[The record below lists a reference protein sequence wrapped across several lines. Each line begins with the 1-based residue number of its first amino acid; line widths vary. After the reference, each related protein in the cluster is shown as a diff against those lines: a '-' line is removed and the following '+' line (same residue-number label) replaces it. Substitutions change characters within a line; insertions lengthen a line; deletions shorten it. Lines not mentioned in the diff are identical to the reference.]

1 MTDVAAIV
9 DGLDL
14 VVGLADGHLHPDDLA
29 AARGAARRARDR
41 VGHLGG
47 TLVAALLGGTGAGKS
62 SLLNALAGERI
73 ASTSA
78 VRPHT
83 TRPLAWVPRGAEPAL
98 GGLLDRVGIDH
109 RVEQDRLPG
118 VALLDMTDVDS
129 LVEGHRHQVEAVLPM
144 VDVGIWVLD
153 PLKYAEGSL
162 HRDFIR
168 PAAASADRL
177 IFVLNQV
184 DRIPPDERGIV
195 RSHLIEV
202 LQGDGIGRPRVF
214 EVASDPPIGPRIGVD
229 ALLSHLRERL
239 DEKRVHL
246 GRVVEDARITAR
258 RVARATGVSGGGSLE
273 FEERWAQVLG
283 SAVAALSTG
292 GASVGVLEEVLRS
305 VEHLVGTLSGI
316 AGGAFGLRVRQ
327 AFNPDRI
334 EREVLAAV
342 AAMEEAAPSGGSAA
356 TTLVRTTAATVVEQ
370 ELQERIG
377 APLRTLLWE
386 RASLSA
392 VVAGLSVDAEM
403 ADAHLGIGIDT

>member
-1 MTDVAAIV
+1 MTDVVAIV

-29 AARGAARRARDR
+29 AARRAARQARER
-41 VGHLGG
+41 TGHLGS

-83 TRPLAWVPRGAEPAL
+83 TRPLAWVPKGAEPAL
-98 GGLLDRVGIDH
+98 GRLLDQVGIDH
-109 RVEQDRLPG
+109 RVEQERLPG
-118 VALLDMTDVDS
+118 VALLDLTDVDS
-129 LVEGHRHQVEAVLPM
+129 LEEGHRHQVEAILPV
-144 VDVGIWVLD
+144 VDIGIWVLD
-153 PLKYAEGSL
+153 PLKYAEGGL

-168 PAAASADRL
+168 PSAHAADRL

-184 DRIPPDERGIV
+184 DRIAPDERGIV
-195 RSHLIEV
+195 RAHLAD
-202 LQGDGIGRPRVF
+202 LLAADGIARARIF
-214 EVASDPPIGPRIGVD
+214 EVAADPPIGPRIGVD
-229 ALLSHLRERL
+229 ALLDHLRGRL

-246 GRVVEDARITAR
+246 GRVVEDARLAAL
-258 RVARATGVSGGGSLE
+258 RVARATGVTGGGSLG
-273 FEERWAQVLG
+273 FEERWEQVLG
-283 SAVAALSTG
+283 AAVAALATEG
-292 GASVGVLEEVLRS
+292 PTVATLEEVLRS
-305 VEHLVGTLSGI
+305 LEHLVGTLSGI

-334 EREVLAAV
+334 ESEVRGAI
-342 AAMEEAAPSGGSAA
+342 AAMEAAAPGGDGGVAVRQDAA
-356 TTLVRTTAATVVEQ
+356 TIVER

-403 ADAHLGIGIDT
+403 ADAHLGIGLDA